1 MDTRVLS
8 IIGLLLVIF
17 IGAMLGNSGIVG
29 YSSVKT
35 LNEYPYEGFD
45 QIQSNFEKRKE
56 AFGPMDDKKKYAE
69 AFAAMDDKKKYAE
82 AFAAMDDKKK
92 YAEAFGPMESP
103 PIKVSGFSGLQVGA
117 YGDEKIIGFMYNN
130 ESNTSC
136 KPYGYT
142 NSKGNICL
150 SEGDIKMLTTRGG
163 NALGV
168 SDQIGK

>member
-1 MDTRVLS
+1 MDTRFLS

-17 IGAMLGNSGIVG
+17 IGVMLGNSGIVG

-45 QIQSNFEKRKE
+45 QIQSKFEERKE
-56 AFGPMDDKKKYAE
+56 KAEAFAPMDDKKKYAE

-82 AFAAMDDKKK
+82 AFAPMD
-92 YAEAFGPMESP
+92 SP
-103 PIKVSGFSGLQVGA
+103 AIKVSGFSGLQVGA

-142 NSKGNICL
+142 NSKGNICM

>member
-1 MDTRVLS
+1 MDTRFLS

-17 IGAMLGNSGIVG
+17 IGVMLGNSGIVG

-45 QIQSNFEKRKE
+45 QIQSKFEERKE
-56 AFGPMDDKKKYAE
+56 KAEAFAPMDDKKKYAE
-69 AFAAMDDKKKYAE
+69 AFAPMDDKKKYAE
-82 AFAAMDDKKK
+82 AFAPID
-92 YAEAFGPMESP
+92 SP
-103 PIKVSGFSGLQVGA
+103 AIKVSGFSGLQVGA

-142 NSKGNICL
+142 NSKGNICM

>member
-1 MDTRVLS
+1 MDTRFLS

-17 IGAMLGNSGIVG
+17 IGVMLGNSGIVG

-45 QIQSNFEKRKE
+45 QIQSKFEERKE
-56 AFGPMDDKKKYAE
+56 KAEAFAPMDDKKKYAE
-69 AFAAMDDKKKYAE
+69 AFAPID
-82 AFAAMDDKKK
+82 
-92 YAEAFGPMESP
+92 SP
-103 PIKVSGFSGLQVGA
+103 AIKVSGFSGLQVGA

-142 NSKGNICL
+142 NSTGNICM

>member
-1 MDTRVLS
+1 MDTRFLS

-17 IGAMLGNSGIVG
+17 IGVMLGNSGIVG

-45 QIQSNFEKRKE
+45 QIQSKFEERKE
-56 AFGPMDDKKKYAE
+56 KAE

-82 AFAAMDDKKK
+82 AFAPMDDKKK
-92 YAEAFGPMESP
+92 YAEAFAPIDSP
-103 PIKVSGFSGLQVGA
+103 AIKVSGFSGLQVGA

-142 NSKGNICL
+142 NSTGNICM

>member
-1 MDTRVLS
+1 MDTRFLS

-17 IGAMLGNSGIVG
+17 IGAMLGNNGVVG

-45 QIQSNFEKRKE
+45 QIQSNYEARDKKNAE
-56 AFGPMDDKKKYAE
+56 AFEPMDSKKKYAE
-69 AFAAMDDKKKYAE
+69 AFEPMDSKKKYAE
-82 AFAAMDDKKK
+82 AFEPMD
-92 YAEAFGPMESP
+92 SP
-103 PIKVSGFSGLQVGA
+103 AIKVAGFSGLQVGA

-142 NSKGNICL
+142 NSKGNICM
-150 SEGDIKMLTTRGG
+150 SNQDIKMLTSRGG

-168 SDQIGK
+168 SDQIGN

>member
-1 MDTRVLS
+1 MDTRFLS

-56 AFGPMDDKKKYAE
+56 AFAPMDDKKKYAE
-69 AFAAMDDKKKYAE
+69 AFAPMDDKKKYAE
-82 AFAAMDDKKK
+82 AFA
-92 YAEAFGPMESP
+92 PMESP

>member
-1 MDTRVLS
+1 MDTRFLS

-17 IGAMLGNSGIVG
+17 IGAMLGNNGVVG

-45 QIQSNFEKRKE
+45 QIQSNYEARDKKNAE
-56 AFGPMDDKKKYAE
+56 AFEPMDSKKKYAE
-69 AFAAMDDKKKYAE
+69 AFEPMD
-82 AFAAMDDKKK
+82 
-92 YAEAFGPMESP
+92 SP
-103 PIKVSGFSGLQVGA
+103 AIKVAGFSGLQVGA

-142 NSKGNICL
+142 NSKGNICM
-150 SEGDIKMLTTRGG
+150 SNQDIKMLTSRGG

-168 SDQIGK
+168 SDQIGN